1 MKFIVS
7 TLLFCSVLLTSSLC
21 YADITP
27 LITQEQFLKSQQSSN
42 ISIID
47 VRSVEEFN
55 DGHIPGAINIPHN
68 QIQDHLELLLTLQR
82 QPVVVYCRS
91 GRRAAIAEKA
101 MAELGLKDVHHL
113 EGDWLS
119 WQEKSLPVSTKHER
133 ITTK

>member
-1 MKFIVS
+1 MKFIAS

-55 DGHIPGAINIPHN
+55 NGHIPGAINIPHN
-68 QIQDHLELLLTLQR
+68 QIQDHLELLLTLKK

-101 MAELGLKDVHHL
+101 MTELGLKDVHHL

>member
-55 DGHIPGAINIPHN
+55 NGHIPGAINIPHN
-68 QIQDHLELLLTLQR
+68 QIQDHLELLLTLKK

-101 MAELGLKDVHHL
+101 MIELGLKDVHHL

-119 WQEKSLPVSTKHER
+119 WQEKSLPVSTKHEK